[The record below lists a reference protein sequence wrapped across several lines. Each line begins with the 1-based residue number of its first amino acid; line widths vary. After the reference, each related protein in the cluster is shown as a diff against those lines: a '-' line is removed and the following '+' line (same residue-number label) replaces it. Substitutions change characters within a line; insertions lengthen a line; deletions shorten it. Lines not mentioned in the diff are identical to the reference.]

1 MWKVEYIAIAP
12 CIRTRLYPQITPMNA
27 DVGAERRS
35 LSHITMLNEAIC
47 DICVICGL
55 MIRLNSFALQ
65 ICPNGCDYGYMNNE
79 FEVKGN

>member
-1 MWKVEYIAIAP
+1 
-12 CIRTRLYPQITPMNA
+12 
-27 DVGAERRS
+27 
-35 LSHITMLNEAIC
+35 MLNEAIC